1 MTKSPELYLSR
12 WSPILPLLVG
22 LVFVFTAWIIEI
34 NRHDFTYSLASLV
47 NIHRQNPVLWL
58 VDCAPVLLGILGT
71 ILFNLNQILRIR
83 VLDLDKSEKQF
94 GAILDNAANG
104 IITIDNNG
112 LIQVFNRAASETFG
126 YSENEVIGKSVDVLV
141 PESEVRD
148 HEGYIKHYFDT
159 GIRNVIGRTQE
170 VIGLRKNGETF
181 PMELAVSE
189 ININEKK
196 YFSGIIQDISERKAL
211 ESQLIQSQ
219 KLESIGQL
227 AAGIAHEINTPIQYV
242 GDNLRA
248 LLDNFE
254 DLFALIKIYREQTD
268 DRIGERREQTRQA
281 EEKLD
286 LAYILEDTPNA
297 IQQAIEGTD
306 RVTEIVR
313 AMKDFSHLDRSKI
326 STIDISQAIE
336 NTLTVARNEYKYIA
350 DVTTDFAEL
359 PAVQCFASDLNQ
371 VFLNLIVN
379 AAHAIAD
386 KGNDRGQITVKTRSV
401 NNQVEVAITDTGAG
415 IPKEIEHRI
424 FDPFFTTKEVGRGTG
439 QGLSIA
445 HQIIRK
451 HSGSI
456 SFETEIGVGT
466 TFLVQIPTQLK
477 QGDGV
482 VAP

>member
-1 MTKSPELYLSR
+1 MTKNPELYLSR
-12 WSPILPLLVG
+12 WSPIFPLLVG
-22 LVFVFTAWIIEI
+22 MTFVFTAWIIEI
-34 NRHDFTYSLASLV
+34 NRHDFAYSLAALV
-47 NIHRQNPVLWL
+47 DIHRQNPVLWL
-58 VDCAPVLLGILGT
+58 IDCAPVLLGILGT
-71 ILFNLNQILRIR
+71 ILFNLNQDLRIR
-83 VLDLDKSEKQF
+83 VLDLEKSEKQF
-94 GAILDNAANG
+94 GSILDNAANG
-104 IITIDNNG
+104 IITIDDKG
-112 LIQVFNRAASETFG
+112 IIQVFNRAASETFG
-126 YSENEVIGKSVDVLV
+126 YSESEVIGKSVYLLM
-141 PESEVRD
+141 PESEAQFHD
-148 HEGYIKHYFDT
+148 GYINRYFET
-159 GIRNVIGRTQE
+159 GIPNVIGRAKE
-170 VIGLRKNGETF
+170 VTGLRKNGETF

-189 ININEKK
+189 IHINEKK

-211 ESQLIQSQ
+211 ESQLVQSQ

-326 STIDISQAIE
+326 STIDINQAIK
-336 NTLTVARNEYKYIA
+336 NTLTVARNEYKYVA
-350 DVTTDFAEL
+350 DVKTDFAEL
-359 PAVQCFASDLNQ
+359 PPVQCFASDLNQ

-379 AAHAIAD
+379 AAHGIAD
-386 KGNDRGQITVKTRSV
+386 KGSDRGQITVKTRSA
-401 NNQVEVAITDTGAG
+401 NDQVEIAITDTGAG
-415 IPKEIEHRI
+415 IPKEIQHRI

-451 HSGSI
+451 HTGTI
-456 SFETEIGVGT
+456 SFETEMGVGT
-466 TFLVQIPTQLK
+466 TFLIEIPTQLK
-477 QGDGV
+477 QGDEAL
-482 VAP
+482 AP